1 MKFLESKPK
10 SLIYTMLI
18 YLFCIF
24 EMGVLSSYRFVE
36 IGTAAD
42 KYSNGMAINK
52 VSTLAEVGRNVGW
65 NYVTCSV
72 LLILG
77 IWGFCMLLGYNRNPG
92 GLIGIGIM
100 NVLPLIG
107 LATNFTFW
115 FGYGYA
121 IFTPAMS
128 LFGLTFCDNHA
139 QQITN
144 NIIFMVIVMV
154 VAVAC
159 WFIGYRIRASYAKKY
174 EYDD

>member
-24 EMGVLSSYRFVE
+24 EMSVLSSYRFVE

-42 KYSNGMAINK
+42 KYGNGMAVNK
-52 VSTLAEVGRNVGW
+52 VSNLAEVGKNVGW
-65 NYVTCSV
+65 NYVTVSV
-72 LLILG
+72 LLILA

-92 GLIGIGIM
+92 GLIGIVIM
-100 NVLPLIG
+100 NVIPLIG
-107 LATNFTFW
+107 LFTNFTFW

-128 LFGLTFCDNHA
+128 LFGLTFCTTH
-139 QQITN
+139 QQQVVN
-144 NIIFMVIVMV
+144 NLIFVAIVVV
-154 VAVAC
+154 VAVIC
-159 WFIGYRIRASYAKKY
+159 WIIGYRIRASYAKKY